1 MSFSLFARYRI
12 TVLFTLRGIV
22 GLLAIVGLLPIAGT
36 LPAAA
41 QNSNGTATLRGQVT
55 DPSGSFVTAATIVL
69 TTPSGDAITAN
80 TNKDGIYEIKGLAP
94 GKYGLKVIATGFTDF
109 ENDGVNVAAGQ
120 VNKLDVKLTIQ
131 TQEEKVVV
139 TDQAAAA
146 LSVDPAAN
154 AGAIVIQGRDLDA
167 LSDDPDELQSDL
179 QALAGPSAGPNG
191 GQIYIDGFT
200 AGTLPPKASIREI
213 RINQNP
219 FSSEYDKLG
228 YGRIEILTKPGT
240 DQWHGQLFLTAT
252 TAGLNSRNPFEHL
265 PEGEEP
271 PGYESTQFSG
281 NIGGPLSK
289 KASIFFNYEQ
299 RNINNLNVVSAQVVD
314 PNTFEIVPFSQ
325 AVPNP
330 DFRINLSPR
339 LDYQVSPTNTLS
351 VRYQF
356 YRQTQNNESVGAFNL
371 ASLGT
376 NQYDS
381 ENTLQVSDTQTLGPR
396 TINETRFQYIHEVAN
411 QTPVSTAPMVSV
423 TDAFAN
429 GGNATGTND
438 DSQNRYELQNETY
451 MTFGKHSLKYGG
463 RLRATTDDNETN
475 ANFNGE
481 YSFGKRQLPGCVPT
495 TVDNCQ
501 ITPLEAYQITVQG
514 QAAGLP
520 FATIQAMGGGPSFYT
535 LAVNPAGRAA
545 TDVTYLDGALFVQ
558 DDWRLRPNITLS
570 GGLRYETQNELGDH
584 ADFAPRLGLAWGIGA
599 KGKNPSPK
607 MVVRAGF
614 GIFYDRFTEDLI
626 LTQQLNNGVTQQTF
640 IVQNPAFFNPN
651 AVIPPSSFGPSTIA
665 PETIYQPNSNLR
677 TPYTM
682 QTGVSLEKQLTKSAN
697 VAVTYLHSRGVHAFY
712 TNFINANAPGLLP
725 PDQILYQYQSEGLF
739 QQNQL
744 IVNGSIR
751 MGTKLTLF
759 GYYVLNYANSDTSAP
774 TYVPSNPLDPASDY
788 GRAAFDY
795 RNRLFMGGTVGL
807 PKGFRLSPFLIA
819 SSGPPFN
826 ITTGDDLFGDAQFN
840 ARPAFGNCTTPSPT
854 VVQTQ
859 FGCFNTA
866 PAAGE
871 ALIPINDFTG
881 PARFTMN
888 LRLSKTF
895 GFGKKKETAAT
906 NGPGGPGSGG
916 TFGRG
921 PGGGGGGRGGF
932 GGRGGGGPGG
942 MDAGATNRRYGL
954 TFAVSARNVFNN
966 VNLALPVGNLSSPLF
981 GESNGLAG
989 GPYGSS
995 TANRRIDLQVTFS
1008 F

>member
-1 MSFSLFARYRI
+1 MSFRSAPRFRTA
-12 TVLFTLRGIV
+12 VAFV
-22 GLLAIVGLLPIAGT
+22 LLALLVPWSAFAQITAGGG
-36 LPAAA
+36 
-41 QNSNGTATLRGQVT
+41 STLRGQVT
-55 DPSGSFVTAATIVL
+55 DPSGSYVTTATIVL
-69 TTPSGDAITAN
+69 TTPSGDAITAQTDKN
-80 TNKDGIYEIKGLAP
+80 GNYEIKGLAA
-94 GKYGLKVIATGFTDF
+94 GKYGLKVIAAGFTDF
-109 ENDGVNVAAGQ
+109 SKDGVDVGAG
-120 VNKLDVKLTIQ
+120 VNKLDVKLAIQ
-131 TQEEKVVV
+131 TQEEKVMV

-154 AGAIVIQGRDLDA
+154 AGAIVIQGKDLDA

-240 DQWHGQLFLTAT
+240 DQWHGQLYMSGT
-252 TAGLNSRNPFEHL
+252 TAAINSRNPFEHL

-289 KASIFFNYEQ
+289 NASMFFNYEQ
-299 RNINNLNVVSAQVVD
+299 RNINNLNVVSAQTID
-314 PNTFEIVPFSQ
+314 PTTFAVVPFSQ

-339 LDYQVSPTNTLS
+339 LDYQMSASNTLS

-356 YRQTQNNESVGAFNL
+356 YRQTQDNESVGAFNL

-381 ENTLQVSDTQTLGPR
+381 ENTLQVSDTQTLSPR
-396 TINETRFQYIHEVAN
+396 TINETRFQYIHEVTN
-411 QTPVSTAPMVSV
+411 QSPVSTAPMVSV
-423 TDAFAN
+423 TNAFAN

-451 MTFGKHSLKYGG
+451 MNFGKHSLKYGG
-463 RLRATTDDNETN
+463 RLRATTDSNLTN

-481 YSFGKRQLPGCVPT
+481 YSFGKRDLPGCVPT
-495 TVDNCQ
+495 TVDNCEV
-501 ITPLEAYQITVQG
+501 TPLQAYQITVQG

-520 FATIQAMGGGPSFYT
+520 FAAIQAMGGGASFYT
-535 LAVNPAGRAA
+535 LAVNSAGRTA

-558 DDWRLRPNITLS
+558 DDWKIRSNVTLS
-570 GGLRYETQNELGDH
+570 GGLRYETQNNLGDH
-584 ADFAPRLGLAWGIGA
+584 ADFAPRLGFAWGIGA
-599 KGKNPSPK
+599 KGKQGSPK
-607 MVVRAGF
+607 MVLRGGF

-626 LTQQLNNGVTQQTF
+626 LTQQLNNGIEQQTF
-640 IVQNPAFFNPN
+640 LVQNPGFFNPN
-651 AVIPPSSFGPSTIA
+651 VVVPPSEFGSSSLSPQ
-665 PETIYQPNSNLR
+665 TIYQPNNNLR

-682 QTGVSLEKQLTKSAN
+682 QTGISLEKQLTKSAN
-697 VAVTYLHSRGVHAFY
+697 VAVTYLNSRGDHQFY
-712 TNFINANAPGLLP
+712 TNFINANGPGLLP
-725 PDQILYQYQSEGLF
+725 PDSILYQYQSEGTF
-739 QQNQL
+739 KQNQL

-751 MGTKLTLF
+751 MGAKLTLF

-774 TYVPSNPLDPASDY
+774 TYVPSDPLDPSADY

-795 RNRLFMGGTVGL
+795 RNRLFMGGTIGM

-826 ITTGDDLFGDAQFN
+826 ITAGNDLFGDAQFS
-840 ARPAFGNCTTPSPT
+840 ARPAFGDCSTPGPNLI
-854 VVQTQ
+854 QTK
-859 FGCFNTA
+859 FGCFNTS
-866 PAAGE
+866 PAAGQ

-881 PARFTMN
+881 PARFTLN
-888 LRLSKTF
+888 VRLSKTF
-895 GFGKKKETAAT
+895 GFGKKKETAPT
-906 NGPGGPGSGG
+906 GPNGPSGG

-921 PGGGGGGRGGF
+921 PGGGGGGGRGGYR
-932 GGRGGGGPGG
+932 GGGGGPGG
-942 MDAGATNRRYGL
+942 MDAGATNKRYAL
-954 TFAVSARNVFNN
+954 TFAVSARNLFNN
-966 VNLALPVGNLSSPLF
+966 VNLALPVGDLSSPLF
-981 GESNGLAG
+981 GQSNGLAG

-995 TANRRIDLQVTFS
+995 TANRRVDLQVTFT